1 LGSGGFDPYGISELD
16 SDSSSGSEDYVQ
28 VRKQDQRQ
36 VQDQNDK
43 RKQAAK
49 DARRKHRIK
58 AKRKGRVPKEAGA
71 SKRQRAEPAV
81 QVLIDQEWVTVP
93 EPPPMSE
100 DEEPGSGAK
109 RVAFEQEPTVV
120 DDAVIYK
127 NWTSPGMRRDQQPWV
142 DLDRSANGKETQ
154 TPSVVNSV
162 GRQREMARLL
172 ASPHLRDKQVDLQQL
187 LSAETEEE
195 INAMY
200 TGQELERQRSAIPCG
215 PLYVSAAFGE
225 AKIVDIAAIDS
236 GATQSFVSK
245 SWLYDYLRKGGN
257 MRVITFDAVG
267 HETFDGTCF
276 YTFGTVEIDVHLE
289 FGEGRVRTLKLI
301 ANVAKDQ
308 TAMYSVLMGTTFLGM
323 NRVFVVDH
331 LKGIFLAEDLP
342 EDFRAQSHRVEV
354 NWKTPALDVYA
365 TEDYYLQP
373 GMRLLTEAELQ
384 GIRVRKRKK
393 RKECLV
399 NACVVDM
406 DKTYAFVPK
415 PGAAYSTVANAM
427 TIVQPRLRDA
437 GEGVASR

>member
-1 LGSGGFDPYGISELD
+1 MGSGGFDPYGISELD

-36 VQDQNDK
+36 VQDQNDR

-71 SKRQRAEPAV
+71 SKRQKAGPAV

-93 EPPPMSE
+93 EPLPMSD
-100 DEEPGSGAK
+100 DEQPRRGA
-109 RVAFEQEPTVV
+109 RVTFEQEPKIV
-120 DDAVIYK
+120 DEAVIYK
-127 NWTSPGMRRDQQPWV
+127 NWTTPGMRRDQQAWI
-142 DLDRSANGKETQ
+142 DLDRSVNEKEAH

-172 ASPHLRDKQVDLQQL
+172 ASPHLQHKQVDLQQL

-245 SWLYDYLRKGGN
+245 SWLYD
-257 MRVITFDAVG
+257 
-267 HETFDGTCF
+267 
-276 YTFGTVEIDVHLE
+276 
-289 FGEGRVRTLKLI
+289 
-301 ANVAKDQ
+301 
-308 TAMYSVLMGTTFLGM
+308 
-323 NRVFVVDH
+323 
-331 LKGIFLAEDLP
+331 
-342 EDFRAQSHRVEV
+342 
-354 NWKTPALDVYA
+354 
-365 TEDYYLQP
+365 
-373 GMRLLTEAELQ
+373 
-384 GIRVRKRKK
+384 
-393 RKECLV
+393 
-399 NACVVDM
+399 
-406 DKTYAFVPK
+406 
-415 PGAAYSTVANAM
+415 
-427 TIVQPRLRDA
+427 
-437 GEGVASR
+437 